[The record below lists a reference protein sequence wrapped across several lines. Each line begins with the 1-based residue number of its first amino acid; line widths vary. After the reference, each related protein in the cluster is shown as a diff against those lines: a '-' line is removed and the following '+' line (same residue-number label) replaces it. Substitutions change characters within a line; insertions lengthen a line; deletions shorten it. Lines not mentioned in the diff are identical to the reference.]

1 MRNVSTLF
9 NVQGL
14 YKLLLKR
21 KITIKFTNFLLNY
34 LALGRLAFKLSVLSK
49 RFSLTLG
56 GFSQRAVEYPWV
68 IENVKKLC
76 PKGAR
81 ILDVGCAESL
91 LAYELISLGYEVW
104 GIDINDYP
112 FKPKRMIFVK
122 RDIRDTGLPSNF
134 FDAVVCVST
143 LEHIGL
149 PVYGQ
154 ENLDLEG
161 DYKAMREI
169 WRILK
174 PGGYLFLTTPF
185 AGKNMRRVPG
195 ERQYNLERLKRLTQG
210 FEIVVAKYFIPIQK
224 GKRTLWVEIPEDIAG
239 KILTNPA
246 RPGLCCLVLR
256 KLC

>member
-1 MRNVSTLF
+1 M
-9 NVQGL
+9 
-14 YKLLLKR
+14 
-21 KITIKFTNFLLNY
+21 
-34 LALGRLAFKLSVLSK
+34 LSK

-56 GFSQRAVEYPWV
+56 GFSQQAAEYPWV
-68 IENVKKLC
+68 IENVKKLY

-112 FKPKRMIFVK
+112 LKPKQMIFVK

-134 FDAVVCVST
+134 FDAVICVST

-154 ENLDLEG
+154 EKLDLEG
-161 DYKAMREI
+161 DYKAIQEI

-185 AGKNMRRVPG
+185 AGKTMRIVPG
-195 ERQYNLERLKRLTQG
+195 ERQYDLERLKRLAQG
-210 FEIVVAKYFIPIQK
+210 FEIVIAKYFIPVQK
-224 GKRTLWVEIPEDIAG
+224 EERTLWVEIPEDTAG

-246 RPGLCCLVLR
+246 KPGLCCLVLR
-256 KLC
+256 KMFQET